1 MTDAYREG
9 LERRPANFQPL
20 TPLGFLARSA
30 GVFPERVAIIHGPGR
45 TTYAEFYARARRLAS
60 GLRAAGVAPGQTVA
74 ALLL

>member
-30 GVFPERVAIIHGPGR
+30 GVFPERVAIIHGDQR
-45 TTYAEFYARARRLAS
+45 VTYAEFYARARRLGSAV
-60 GLRAAGVAPGQTVA
+60 RAAGVAPGASSCCV
-74 ALLL
+74 

>member
-30 GVFPERVAIIHGPGR
+30 GVFPERVAIIHGPLR
-45 TTYAEFYARARRLAS
+45 TTYGEFYARARPLAS
-60 GLRAAGVAPGQTVA
+60 ALRAAGVAPGQPHFIK
-74 ALLL
+74 